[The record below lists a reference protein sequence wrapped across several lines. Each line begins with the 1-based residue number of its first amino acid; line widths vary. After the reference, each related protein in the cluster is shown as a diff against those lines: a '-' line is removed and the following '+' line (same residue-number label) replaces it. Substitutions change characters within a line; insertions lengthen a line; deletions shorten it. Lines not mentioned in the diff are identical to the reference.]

1 MPPRNLITENDL
13 ITWLSLKNKRQLR
26 SLREKGMP
34 HLKLN
39 GHEIRYNP
47 EEIEQWMAKN
57 AERKST
63 MARTNR
69 VTHTIRAYG
78 KMP

>member
-1 MPPRNLITENDL
+1 MPTKNLLTESDL
-13 ITWLSLKNKRQLR
+13 ITWLSLKNKRQAR

-47 EEIEQWMAKN
+47 EEVEQWMAMN
-57 AERKST
+57 AERKSK
-63 MARTNR
+63 MARTDR